1 MADINLLTPGRI
13 DGFDTK
19 NRMIMAPMTRSR
31 AHAGGVPSELA
42 ITYYAQRASAGL
54 ILTEGTAPSAVGL
67 GYARTPAIHTQEQ
80 IAAWKKIT
88 DAVHAKGG
96 RMYLQFM
103 HVGRIAHSVNRYTDE
118 PPVAPSVVKA
128 AGQMW
133 TDATGCRTSTRRA
146 RWSSSE
152 IPGVIEEYAQ
162 ATRNALAA
170 GFDGVELHSAS
181 GYLPMQ
187 FLSTGTNKRTD
198 AYGGSVNNRIRFV
211 IEALEAMI
219 AAAGSSGRVG
229 MKISPAMPFND
240 IHDDNPV
247 ETYTTLVKAD
257 LAARPRLPA
266 RAAHA
271 ADPEHV
277 RAAAAA
283 LQRAVCRRR
292 RVRLRDGQ
300 RAAGFGQRRL
310 RRVRQAVHVEPRP
323 AGALRQRRGDHAL
336 ERRDVLH
343 ARREG
348 LHRLTP
354 RCSTTLQ

>member
-13 DGFDTK
+13 DGFDTT
-19 NRMIMAPMTRSR
+19 NRMIMAPMTRAAR
-31 AHAGGVPSELA
+31 YAGGVPSELA

-96 RMYLQFM
+96 RMFLQFM
-103 HVGRIAHSVNRYTDE
+103 HVGRIAHSFNRYTDE

-133 TDATGCRTSTRRA
+133 TDQAGLQDFDTPRA
-146 RWSSSE
+146 LELSE

-211 IEALEAMI
+211 VEALEAMI

-240 IHDDNPV
+240 CTDDEPDRNLHHAG
-247 ETYTTLVKAD
+247 EGD
-257 LAARPRLPA
+257 LAARTSPTCTCCAPRSRTRSSCCGRCSRA
-266 RAAHA
+266 RS
-271 ADPEHV
+271 P
-277 RAAAAA
+277 
-283 LQRAVCRRR
+283 
-292 RVRLRDGQ
+292 
-300 RAAGFGQRRL
+300 RAAGSTSRRATRCWHRAAPTSSCSASCS
-310 RRVRQAVHVEPRP
+310 RRTPTCRSGSPT
-323 AGALRQRRGDHAL
+323 
-336 ERRDVLH
+336 
-343 ARREG
+343 ARE
-348 LHRLTP
+348 LTP
-354 RCSTTLQ
+354 WDAATFYTPGEKGYTDFAAV